1 MTSIK
6 GLQSSTESVQQ
17 PVGDS
22 TSTPVVSLKGITKT
36 FPGGIVAL
44 DNVSLEV
51 YRGEIVALL
60 GENGAGKSTLVKIV
74 YGVYTPDKG
83 RVYVDGKPVFF
94 KSPRD
99 AIRKGIVMVSQVPQ
113 LIERLT
119 VAENFLLSLES
130 VGLASPFTLTSR
142 ISKFI
147 ERESEKYGIPVNPNA
162 KVWSLTY
169 TQKQMAEILRA
180 IVIGARV
187 LILDEALTYLPVIE
201 RQKFTKFL
209 LGFKSHGGTVIL
221 ITHKIPEALESSD
234 RIVVLRRGKI
244 VATLGKEEANAETI
258 RRHMF
263 GEESKRLTEVLPR
276 SKPGKRKV
284 IVVER
289 LRVLDDYGREAV
301 RGVSLS
307 VFRGEIVGIAGI
319 VGNGQS
325 ELVEAIA
332 GLRRAVDGR
341 IVIDDVDVTNKGAK
355 AVRSMGVGI
364 IPDHPLRL
372 GVSADNT
379 IVENIAALFSK
390 QLVIDWTEMRRLAGH
405 VIKKLNVKASS
416 EDDPI
421 KTLSGGNIMKIIIGR
436 ELLYAKKA
444 LVAYNPTRALD
455 EVSAAA
461 VRGAIKSRAINEGLA
476 VLFASEDLD
485 EVLELSDKVYVINTG
500 QLYGPFDP
508 DKTSR
513 DEIEKY
519 MVM

>member
-1 MTSIK
+1 LASIK
-6 GLQSSTESVQQ
+6 GLQSGTGSTQQ
-17 PVGDS
+17 PVENYA
-22 TSTPVVSLKGITKT
+22 STPVVSLKEITKT

-44 DNVSLEV
+44 DNVSLDV

-60 GENGAGKSTLVKIV
+60 GENGAGKSTLVKV
-74 YGVYTPDKG
+74 MYGVYTPDKG

-142 ISKFI
+142 VAEFI
-147 ERESEKYGIPVNPNA
+147 EKESKRYSIPVDPNA
-162 KVWSLTY
+162 RVWSLTY

-180 IVIGARV
+180 IMIGARV

-201 RQKFTKFL
+201 RQKFVKFL
-209 LGFKSHGGTVIL
+209 LEFKSRGGTVVL
-221 ITHKIPEALESSD
+221 ITHKIPEALETSD
-234 RIVVLRRGKI
+234 RIVVLRHGRI
-244 VATLGKEEANAETI
+244 VASLSREEATPETI
-258 RRHMF
+258 RRYMF
-263 GEESKRLTEVLPR
+263 GEESRRLAEALPR
-276 SKPGKRKV
+276 SKPGKKKV

-301 RGVSLS
+301 RGVSLE
-307 VFRGEIVGIAGI
+307 VLEGEVVGIAGI

-325 ELVEAIA
+325 ELIEAVA
-332 GLRRAVDGR
+332 GLRKAVAGR
-341 IVIDDVDVTNKGAK
+341 VVIDGVDVTNMGAK
-355 AVRSMGVGI
+355 AVRDAGVGV
-364 IPDHPLRL
+364 IPDYPLRL

-379 IVENIAALFSK
+379 IVENIAALFNK
-390 QLVIDWTEMRRLAGH
+390 QPVIDWTGMRRIARH
-405 VIKKLNVKASS
+405 VISKLNVKASS
-416 EDDPI
+416 EDDLV
-421 KTLSGGNIMKIIIGR
+421 KTLSGGNIMKVIIGR

-461 VRGAIKSRAINEGLA
+461 VRGAIKSRAINDGLA